1 MLLLDPKFG
10 ENKAKYIAQCAVV
23 TLVMIVVL
31 EILDAIADAA
41 VIGALGASTF
51 IAFTMPHAR
60 VSSPRFLVGGYAVGI
75 LAGVVCYYASVVVVA
90 AGIPVLEDSSHVF
103 FAALAVGSAIFVMVI
118 TNLEHPPAA
127 GVALGLVLNECH
139 PLAILVVAVGIVLV
153 AAMKTILKPILI
165 SLL

>member
-1 MLLLDPKFG
+1 MRLFDPKFHD
-10 ENKAKYIAQCAVV
+10 NKGKYIAQCTVV
-23 TLVMIVVL
+23 TLVMVVL
-31 EILDAIADAA
+31 LQILDAITDAA

-75 LAGVVCYYASVVVVA
+75 LAGVICHYASLLTVLV
-90 AGIPVLEDSSHVF
+90 GIPVLQDSSQIV
-103 FAALAVGSAIFVMVI
+103 FAALAVGLAIFVMVI

-127 GVALGLVLNECH
+127 GVALGLVLNDCNV
-139 PLAILVVAVGIVLV
+139 PAILVVAVGIVLL
-153 AAMKTILKPILI
+153 ASAKTVLKPILI